1 MFYILYRQNE
11 IVDFAVKGAIY
22 YVTMAKVIFFT
33 CEDIRF
39 SPELSRGISFHHVCG
54 YLPFGKKLQKFSRK
68 KSNGT
73 AIFRKCH

>member
-1 MFYILYRQNE
+1 MFCLLYRQNE

-39 SPELSRGISFHHVCG
+39 SPEL
-54 YLPFGKKLQKFSRK
+54 
-68 KSNGT
+68 
-73 AIFRKCH
+73 